1 MPIEPRRDCGSK
13 ASRMPAAMMLLGF
26 TGAVGRFVGDEGTVS
41 LADALR
47 VGTEHRNYSD
57 LDEALKAAY
66 QERGPADWDLDE
78 QLATIERYFA
88 LFEALNWAVSLD
100 DRLSRDWPFEEISF
114 GKYWCDDFVGGGL
127 IRGLR
132 HARNAVHHDWSLA
145 LDIDP
150 IESPF
155 HLRLDLLGLVWSS
168 ERLSDRDDDS
178 AAAYN
183 TNLGDRVVGD
193 TLFEISELLAA
204 GTKIVEG
211 GVPER
216 GSGPARLKEFAD
228 DHYEPEP

>member
-1 MPIEPRRDCGSK
+1 
-13 ASRMPAAMMLLGF
+13 MPAAMMLLGF
-26 TGAVGRFVGDEGTVS
+26 TRAVGRFVGDEGTID

-47 VGTEHRNYSD
+47 VGAENKDHPD
-57 LDEALKAAY
+57 PDGALKAAY
-66 QERGPADWDLDE
+66 KETGPADWDLDD

-100 DRLSRDWPFEEISF
+100 DRLSRDWPFEEIAF
-114 GKYWCDDFVGGGL
+114 GKYWCDDFAGGGL

-155 HLRLDLLGLVWSS
+155 HLRLDLLGLAWSS

-178 AAAYN
+178 VAAYDA
-183 TNLGDRVVGD
+183 NLGGRVVGD

-211 GVPER
+211 GVPEQ
-216 GSGPARLKEFAD
+216 GSGPARVKEFAD
-228 DHYEPEP
+228 DLYEPAR

>member
-1 MPIEPRRDCGSK
+1 MPVG
-13 ASRMPAAMMLLGF
+13 MMLLGF
-26 TGAVGRFVGDEGTVS
+26 TRALGRFVGDENTIS
-41 LADALR
+41 LAEALQ
-47 VGTEHRNYSD
+47 VGVEQRDHPD
-57 LDEALKAAY
+57 PEGALKAVY
-66 QERGPADWDLDE
+66 QEREPPDWDLDE
-78 QLATIERYFA
+78 QLTTIERYFA

-100 DRLSRDWPFEEISF
+100 DRLSRDWPFAEIVY
-114 GKYWCDDFVGGGL
+114 GKYWCEDFTSGGL

-145 LDIDP
+145 LDLDP

-155 HLRLDLLGLVWSS
+155 HLRLDLLSLAWSS

-183 TNLGDRVVGD
+183 ANLAGRVVGD
-193 TLFEISELLAA
+193 TLLEISELLMS

-216 GSGPARLKEFAD
+216 GFGPARLKEFAED
-228 DHYEPEP
+228 LYDPEP